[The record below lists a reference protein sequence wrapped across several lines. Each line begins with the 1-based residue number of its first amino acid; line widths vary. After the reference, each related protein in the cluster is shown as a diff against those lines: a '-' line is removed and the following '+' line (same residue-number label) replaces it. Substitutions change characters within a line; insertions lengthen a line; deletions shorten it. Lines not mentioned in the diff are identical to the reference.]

1 MEFQSEKRSFVY
13 YTTAATAI
21 KALSNSEIWMR
32 LTGVMN
38 DHSEVQHGINCL
50 HSALAASAGQQL
62 SSALNSCFPG
72 LYQEVL
78 NQFQQ
83 WVPHIFADT
92 FITCISEHEQ
102 EDREYGKLSMWRAY
116 GGNAGVALV
125 LNPYVFFSET
135 QALAAYT
142 SPVLYANASGLEAK
156 IVEVARKILGN
167 TSYVQS
173 IGRENARDATFHA
186 LRFGAICTKHPAFK
200 EEREWRIASSP
211 SMQRSDYVKE
221 FQEVI
226 GDVPQPVLKIKL
238 EDQPDEGLIGFQ
250 PQDFIEQV
258 LIGPCEFP
266 SVIARSFAEEMN
278 QRGFAN
284 PWAKIKITG
293 IPLRPNQR

>member
-1 MEFQSEKRSFVY
+1 M
-13 YTTAATAI
+13 
-21 KALSNSEIWMR
+21 
-32 LTGVMN
+32 
-38 DHSEVQHGINCL
+38 
-50 HSALAASAGQQL
+50 
-62 SSALNSCFPG
+62 
-72 LYQEVL
+72 
-78 NQFQQ
+78 NQFHQ
-83 WVPHIFADT
+83 WVPNIFADT
-92 FITCISEHEQ
+92 FITCISEHEK

-125 LNPYVFFSET
+125 LNPHVFFSET

-142 SPVLYANASGLEAK
+142 SPVLYANTEGLQPK
-156 IVEVARKILGN
+156 LGEVAQRILEN

-173 IGRENARDATFHA
+173 IGRDNARGAVFHA

-211 SMQRSDYVKE
+211 SIQRSDYVKQ

-226 GDVPQPVLKIKL
+226 GDVPQSVLKIKL
-238 EDQPDEGLIGFQ
+238 KDQPSEGLIGLK

-266 SVIARSFAEEMN
+266 SIIARSFAEKMQ

-284 PWAKIKITG
+284 PWSKIKITG